1 VLQKV
6 ASLWTR
12 IALLSLLTTPLQLL
26 LLQAML
32 LAGANLMRKL
42 KISNLL
48 VSLLWI
54 HHSLP
59 NRRLLMTRKQ
69 QSIATVLTLMV
80 VYLLTLAKLHLMLLI
95 KSMLL
100 EAQMPKHLFN
110 QTKKVLLM
118 VNNLRRRKLMRLKM
132 ETKMLKAY
140 QAEPPRIVL
149 S

>member
-1 VLQKV
+1 
-6 ASLWTR
+6 
-12 IALLSLLTTPLQLL
+12 
-26 LLQAML
+26 
-32 LAGANLMRKL
+32 
-42 KISNLL
+42 
-48 VSLLWI
+48 
-54 HHSLP
+54 
-59 NRRLLMTRKQ
+59 MTRKQ

-132 ETKMLKAY
+132 ETRMLKAY